1 MDNNNILISAFAEW
15 KKEIKND
22 IIKAVTEEVTAK
34 VLASLNAQTQPNEG
48 DEWLTQKQVCE
59 RYRISLTTINRR
71 QHEGIFKPKYIGR
84 KALYRVQ
91 DIENYLNGNVNI

>member
-1 MDNNNILISAFAEW
+1 MDKNFLTTAFAEW
-15 KKEIKND
+15 REDFKSEIIN
-22 IIKAVTEEVTAK
+22 AVTAEVTAK
-34 VLASLNAQTQPNEG
+34 VLASINANTIKSDDA
-48 DEWLTQKQVCE
+48 DEWITQKQVCQ

-91 DIENYLNGNVNI
+91 DIENYLNGDN